1 MASLHVM
8 IVEDEPLIAMALEML
23 VQDEDGGVVVGPYTA
38 VVPALQGLERS
49 PRIDVAMLDC
59 NLGRDAVWP
68 VADALA
74 ARGVPFAFTSGH
86 GVEDIPKRFATAEV
100 LVKPVPDEQVRRF
113 LRRFSV
119 PT

>member
-23 VQDEDGGVVVGPYTA
+23 VQDDGGVVVGPFAA
-38 VVPALQGLERS
+38 VSPALRGLEGS

-59 NLGRDAVWP
+59 NLGREPVWP
-68 VADALA
+68 VADALV

-86 GVEDIPKRFATAEV
+86 GVKDIPHRFASVEV

-113 LRRFSV
+113 VRRFSA
-119 PT
+119 PD

>member
-23 VQDEDGGVVVGPYTA
+23 VQDEDGGVVVGPYAA
-38 VVPALQGLERS
+38 VTPALQGLEGS

-59 NLGRDAVWP
+59 NLGKEPVWP

-74 ARGVPFAFTSGH
+74 ARGVPFAFTSGQ
-86 GVEDIPKRFATAEV
+86 GLKDIPPRFAAAEV
-100 LVKPVPDEQVRRF
+100 LVKPVPDEHVRRF

-119 PT
+119 LT